1 MFPLSPP
8 GQSTGKNLIGSKPGQ
23 KLIDT
28 TSWLLLNGVVL
39 FEIIGTA
46 AFALSG
52 LIEAARKKLDLV
64 GMIMVSGL
72 AAFGGGTLR
81 DILLDRRPF
90 FWIENSIWVWFL
102 IAACIAALLFM
113 RARHLEPTQRAMQW
127 PDAIG
132 LGAFAAGG
140 TQLALSAQVPAI
152 IAVIMGVVTAIFGGV
167 LRDIVVNEIPK
178 AFSDHI
184 PYSVIAFAGGWVVFA
199 LNFLMVEAFIAV
211 AVGAIFVI
219 ALRILAL
226 LFGWRLPSWKA

>member
-1 MFPLSPP
+1 ML
-8 GQSTGKNLIGSKPGQ
+8 
-23 KLIDT
+23 DT
-28 TSWLLLNGVVL
+28 TSWLLLNGAAL
-39 FEIIGTA
+39 FEIIGTV

-81 DILLDRRPF
+81 DVLLDRRPF

-102 IAACIAALLFM
+102 IAVCIVALLFL

-132 LGAFAAGG
+132 LGFFAAGG
-140 TQLALSAQVPAI
+140 TQLALTAQVPAI

-184 PYSVIAFAGGWVVFA
+184 PYSVIAFTGGWVVVV
-199 LNFLMVEAFIAV
+199 LNYLMVEAFVAV
-211 AVGAIFVI
+211 AIGAILTIV
-219 ALRILAL
+219 LRILAL
-226 LFGWRLPSWKA
+226 FFGWRLPSWKA

>member
-1 MFPLSPP
+1 ML
-8 GQSTGKNLIGSKPGQ
+8 
-23 KLIDT
+23 DT
-28 TSWLLLNGVVL
+28 TSWLLLNGAAL
-39 FEIIGTA
+39 FEIIGTV

-81 DILLDRRPF
+81 DVLLDRRPF

-102 IAACIAALLFM
+102 IALCIVELLFM

-132 LGAFAAGG
+132 LGFFAAGG
-140 TQLALSAQVPAI
+140 TQLALTAQVPAI

-184 PYSVIAFAGGWVVFA
+184 PYSVIAFTGGWVVVA
-199 LNFLMVEAFIAV
+199 LNYLMVEAFVAV
-211 AVGAIFVI
+211 AIGAILTIV
-219 ALRILAL
+219 LRILAL
-226 LFGWRLPSWKA
+226 FFGWRLPSWKA

>member
-1 MFPLSPP
+1 ML
-8 GQSTGKNLIGSKPGQ
+8 
-23 KLIDT
+23 DT
-28 TSWLLLNGVVL
+28 TSWFLLNGAAL
-39 FEIIGTA
+39 FEIIGTV

-81 DILLDRRPF
+81 DVLLDRRPF

-102 IAACIAALLFM
+102 IAVCVMALLFM

-132 LGAFAAGG
+132 LGFFAAGG
-140 TQLALSAQVPAI
+140 TQLALTAQVPAI

-184 PYSVIAFAGGWVVFA
+184 PYSVIAFTGGWVVVV
-199 LNFLMVEAFIAV
+199 LNYLMVEAFVAV
-211 AVGAIFVI
+211 AIGAILTIV
-219 ALRILAL
+219 LRILAL
-226 LFGWRLPSWKA
+226 FFGWRLPSWKA

>member
-1 MFPLSPP
+1 ML
-8 GQSTGKNLIGSKPGQ
+8 
-23 KLIDT
+23 DT
-28 TSWLLLNGVVL
+28 TSWLLLNGAAL
-39 FEIIGTA
+39 FEIIGTV

-81 DILLDRRPF
+81 DVLLDRRPF

-102 IAACIAALLFM
+102 IAVCVVALLFM

-132 LGAFAAGG
+132 LGFFAAGG
-140 TQLALSAQVPAI
+140 TQLALTAQVPAV

-184 PYSVIAFAGGWVVFA
+184 PYSVIAFTGGWVVVA
-199 LNFLMVEAFIAV
+199 LNYLMVEAFVAV
-211 AVGAIFVI
+211 AIGAILTIV
-219 ALRILAL
+219 LRILAL
-226 LFGWRLPSWKA
+226 FFGWRLPSWKA

>member
-1 MFPLSPP
+1 ML
-8 GQSTGKNLIGSKPGQ
+8 
-23 KLIDT
+23 DT
-28 TSWLLLNGVVL
+28 TSWLLLNGAAL
-39 FEIIGTA
+39 FEIIGTV

-81 DILLDRRPF
+81 DVLLDRRPF

-102 IAACIAALLFM
+102 IALCIVALLFM

-132 LGAFAAGG
+132 LGFFAAGG
-140 TQLALSAQVPAI
+140 TQLALTAQVPAI

-184 PYSVIAFAGGWVVFA
+184 PYSVIAFTGGWVVVA
-199 LNFLMVEAFIAV
+199 LNYLMVEAFVAV
-211 AVGAIFVI
+211 AIGAILTIV
-219 ALRILAL
+219 LRILAL
-226 LFGWRLPSWKA
+226 FFGWRLPSWKA

>member
-1 MFPLSPP
+1 ML
-8 GQSTGKNLIGSKPGQ
+8 
-23 KLIDT
+23 DT
-28 TSWLLLNGVVL
+28 TSWLLLNGAAL
-39 FEIIGTA
+39 FEIIGTV

-81 DILLDRRPF
+81 DVLLDRRPF
-90 FWIENSIWVWFL
+90 FWIENSVWVWFL
-102 IAACIAALLFM
+102 IAVCVVALLFM

-132 LGAFAAGG
+132 LGFFAAGG
-140 TQLALSAQVPAI
+140 TQLALTAQVPAI

-184 PYSVIAFAGGWVVFA
+184 PYSVIAFTGGWVVVV
-199 LNFLMVEAFIAV
+199 LNYLMVDAFVAV
-211 AVGAIFVI
+211 AIGAVLTI

-226 LFGWRLPSWKA
+226 FFGWRLPSWKA

>member
-1 MFPLSPP
+1 ML
-8 GQSTGKNLIGSKPGQ
+8 N
-23 KLIDT
+23 T
-28 TSWLLLNGVVL
+28 TSWLLLNGAAL
-39 FEIIGTA
+39 FEIIGTV

-81 DILLDRRPF
+81 DVLLDRRPF

-102 IAACIAALLFM
+102 IAVCIVALLFM

-132 LGAFAAGG
+132 LGFFAAGG
-140 TQLALSAQVPAI
+140 TQLALTAQVPAI

-184 PYSVIAFAGGWVVFA
+184 PYSVIAFTGGWVVVV
-199 LNFLMVEAFIAV
+199 LNYLMVEAFVAV
-211 AVGAIFVI
+211 AIGAILTIV
-219 ALRILAL
+219 LRILAL
-226 LFGWRLPSWKA
+226 FFGWRLPSWKA